1 MPITYKILDN
11 SEYIGDCHGLPSS
24 DTQGK
29 YILFQPEMYGLV
41 SAGNTL
47 VTPEN
52 NYLELYF
59 EDPVVKNGQLV
70 ALKLYYR

>member
-1 MPITYKILDN
+1 
-11 SEYIGDCHGLPSS
+11 
-24 DTQGK
+24 
-29 YILFQPEMYGLV
+29 MYGLV